1 MECGEQL
8 DGIGFGENKKLEK
21 PGHGKQ
27 WKEQELMGQ
36 LEEQA

>member
-1 MECGEQL
+1 MEYGEQL

-21 PGHGKQ
+21 PGHGKR

>member
-21 PGHGKQ
+21 PGHGKW